1 MPFDPGTVRAL
12 PSDAVPFDPGTVRAL
27 PSVAVGFDPGTLRA
41 LPFDAA
47 RFDPGTVRAVPSDA
61 VPFDTGDPAFLDDPY
76 PAFAALRAVAPV
88 HDHPLLS
95 MPVAVSHAACSA
107 VLRGRD
113 LGRIWA
119 DAEPPDAFAAFN
131 LLHRNSLLER
141 EGEPHDRLRTLVA
154 GVFARGHTA
163 RLEPGVRA
171 LAHRLAADLAAG
183 IRDTGSAD
191 VMADL
196 AHVLPVEV
204 IADLLGVPDAVRPAL
219 RGWSTAIVA
228 MYEPHL
234 PDDRRRGAETA
245 AAEFVATLRELAAHR
260 RAHPGDDLVS
270 DLATAG
276 LDTDELVGTAALLL
290 MAGHE
295 ATVNVIG
302 NGVLALLTHRD
313 QWRRLRADPGL
324 DAGCVEELIRYD
336 PPLQLFERT
345 ALRDAVVAGHAVPA
359 GTKIAALLGAAARDP
374 QVFARPDELDVGRR
388 PNPHLGFGA
397 GVHYCLGAPLAR
409 VEIAAVLDALRVHL
423 PGMALAAPP
432 RRRPDFV
439 MRGLRE
445 LRLTV

>member
-1 MPFDPGTVRAL
+1 VSFDPADL
-12 PSDAVPFDPGTVRAL
+12 
-27 PSVAVGFDPGTLRA
+27 
-41 LPFDAA
+41 
-47 RFDPGTVRAVPSDA
+47 
-61 VPFDTGDPAFLDDPY
+61 AFLDDPY
-76 PAFAALRAVAPV
+76 PTFAALRAVAPI
-88 HDHPLLS
+88 HEHPLLGT
-95 MPVAVSHAACSA
+95 PVAVSHAACSA

-119 DAEPPDAFAAFN
+119 DAQPAAEFAAFN

-141 EGEPHDRLRTLVA
+141 EGHPHDRLRTLVA

-171 LAHRLAADLAAG
+171 LADRLVGDLAA
-183 IRDTGSAD
+183 RVADAGSAD
-191 VMADL
+191 LMTGV

-204 IADLLGVPDAVRPAL
+204 IAELLGVPDGVRPSL
-219 RGWSTAIVA
+219 RGWSTAIVG
-228 MYEPHL
+228 MYEPDARVPPL
-234 PDDRRRGAETA
+234 PGSSGDERRRGAETA
-245 AAEFVATLRELAAHR
+245 AREFADALRDLAAHR
-260 RAHPGDDLVS
+260 RVHPGDDLVS
-270 DLATAG
+270 DLVAAELT
-276 LDTDELVGTAALLL
+276 TDELVGTAALLL

-302 NGVLALLTHRD
+302 NGVLALLHHPD

-324 DAGCVEELIRYD
+324 DATAVEELIRYD

-345 ALRDAVVAGHAVPA
+345 AVRDVAVAGHTVPA
-359 GTKIAALLGAAARDP
+359 GTKVAALLGAAAHDP
-374 QVFARPDELDVGRR
+374 QVFARPEELDVGRR

-409 VEIAAVLDALRVHL
+409 LEVAAVLDALRARL
-423 PGMALAAPP
+423 PGITLAEPP

-445 LRLTV
+445 LRVSA